1 MPLTATPSD
10 PWSSASA
17 GQPLSEAAAQDLALE
32 LFVVGYQG
40 ATLPFDY
47 EVLLRRGLAG
57 VILFRRNLQFDSA
70 GTLDL
75 AALVAHTCAVHA
87 AAELHPAKLPVICS
101 VDQEGG
107 MVARLKAP
115 LTILPPMRRLGE
127 RGDAGLVERVGQQL
141 GRELAACGFNV
152 DYAPVLDVDT
162 NPANPIIGDR
172 SFSRDPAEVARL
184 GAALLRGL
192 QSQGVLGCG
201 KHFPGHGDTD
211 VDSHLALPSLP
222 HDLDRLKEVEL
233 LPFQRL
239 GADLLLVMTAHV
251 LFPELDPQWPATL
264 SPQILGPLLRVHC
277 GFQGVIVSDD
287 LEMKGVA
294 NVLDAGSCVE
304 RGLAAGVDLFLVCS
318 RRDTLEQAWASATAI
333 LAGPPESP
341 LRQRALDA
349 IGRVRALRQRL
360 PIPHPSVGA
369 LQQVLQDPTTASLR
383 AELAAG
389 TLARWHAGTLGLP
402 KDSS

>member
-1 MPLTATPSD
+1 MPPTAAARD
-10 PWSSASA
+10 PWTTAVA
-17 GQPLSEAAAQDLALE
+17 GLPLSPAEAQDLALE
-32 LFVVGYQG
+32 LFVAGYSG
-40 ATLPFDY
+40 TALPEDY
-47 EVLLRRGLAG
+47 AELLRRGLTG
-57 VILFRRNLQFDSA
+57 VILFRRNLQFSA
-70 GTLDL
+70 DGAVDL
-75 AALVAHTCAVHA
+75 PSVVAHTASVHA
-87 AAELHPAKLPVICS
+87 AAADHPAQLPVICS

-115 LTILPPMRRLGE
+115 LTVLPPMRRLGE
-127 RGDAGLVERVGQQL
+127 RADAALVERVGRQL

-172 SFSRDPAEVARL
+172 SFSRDPSEVARL
-184 GAALLRGL
+184 GGALLRGL
-192 QSQGVLGCG
+192 QAEGVLGCG

-222 HDLDRLKEVEL
+222 HDLARLKDVEL
-233 LPFQRL
+233 LPFQKL
-239 GADLLLVMTAHV
+239 SEDLALVMTAHV
-251 LFPELDPQWPATL
+251 LFPQLDAEWPATL

-294 NVLDAGSCVE
+294 QVLDAAGCVE

-318 RRDTLEQAWASATAI
+318 RRDTLEQAWASAAAI
-333 LAGPPESP
+333 LAGPAQSS
-341 LRQRALDA
+341 LRSRALDA

-360 PIPHPSVGA
+360 TLPQPSVA
-369 LQQVLQDPTTASLR
+369 AIQQVLEDAATANLR
-383 AELAAG
+383 AELTAG
-389 TLARWHAGTLGLP
+389 TLEGRN
-402 KDSS
+402 